1 MRELCLLV
9 ASVTASTASTACS
22 RQVATARVNHAEPR
36 STEEI
41 EARIAVDHAACT
53 PSLGFLFP
61 GLAQLC
67 LRQTG
72 TGAVMASLAAAEVGA
87 AVAAGVETGDAD
99 HPAVALPLAAV
110 QDLWVYGVV
119 DALLTRQLAAAEL
132 HVPRDTPAD
141 LVAAPLNL
149 QVMKRPAVWAGLTLT
164 LAVGLGVSI
173 AIADDED
180 FDPDRAG
187 DDPDLFGERVDAS
200 YGYPLGFAA
209 GAGLFTHVA
218 IAEEALFRGYIQ
230 SSMARARGETLG
242 WVGASLLFGAAHI
255 PNAFLLPEEDRAE
268 YLVYGLPVITAA
280 GFYMGWLYRE
290 SGYSLAPSTAV
301 HFWYDFLL
309 TSTLFVLDPENSLFS
324 ARLAFPF

>member
-9 ASVTASTASTACS
+9 ASVTVAGCS
-22 RQVATARVNHAEPR
+22 RPVVTARLHHSEPR
-36 STEEI
+36 AAEEI
-41 EARIAVDHAACT
+41 DARVAVDHAACT

-67 LRQTG
+67 LRRTG
-72 TGAVMASLAAAEVGA
+72 TGAVMASLAAAEIGA
-87 AVAAGVETGDAD
+87 AIAAGVETGDVD

-119 DALLTRQLAAAEL
+119 NALITGQLAAGEL
-132 HVPRDTPAD
+132 YAPRDTPAD
-141 LVAAPLNL
+141 LVAAPFNL
-149 QVMKRPAVWAGLTLT
+149 QVMKRPAVWAGLAVM
-164 LAVGLGVSI
+164 LAAGIGVSI
-173 AIADDED
+173 AIADNED

-187 DDPDLFGERVDAS
+187 DDPNLFGERVNAA

-209 GAGLFTHVA
+209 GAGLFSHVA
-218 IAEEALFRGYIQ
+218 IAEEALFRGYVQ

-268 YLVYGLPVITAA
+268 YLLYGLPVITAA

-290 SGYSLAPSTAV
+290 SDYSLAPSTAV
-301 HFWYDFLL
+301 HFWYDLLL
-309 TSTLFVLDPENSLFS
+309 TSTFFVLDPENSLFS
-324 ARLAFPF
+324 ARLSFPF